1 MLVSG
6 IIVLPGMDMAFVL
19 ASALADGARAGF
31 AAVAGMV
38 VGGFVHVLASAL
50 GLSLLLSTWPTLFNA
65 LLMAGG
71 LYVAWMGWQLWRGAA
86 ALGAVQV
93 GASRPLPATFGR
105 AVLTCLMN
113 PKAYLFCLAVVPQFI
128 RPEQGRAA
136 VRGAVGLQALEDLL
150 RVVQHRGGRIEGDG
164 LARLDPRVVP
174 AAAGGV
180 ARHHHV
186 VCEHLAEA
194 RIRHQ
199 RGPLLGGPRGRMTLD
214 LERQVAHGAVLI
226 D

>member
-1 MLVSG
+1 MDAYPHLWLYAALVFG

-50 GLSLLLSTWPTLFNA
+50 GISLLLQAWPALFNA
-65 LLMAGG
+65 LLVAGG
-71 LYVAWMGWQLWRGAA
+71 LYVGWMGWQLWRGTG
-86 ALGAVQV
+86 ALGAVQA

-128 RPEQGRAA
+128 RPELGRIALQGFVLFLIGALAQVLVYGGMALAA
-136 VRGAVGLQALEDLL
+136 GRVRGWLAGSAGAQVATG
-150 RVVQHRGGRIEGDG
+150 RVVGALL
-164 LARLDPRVVP
+164 LAT
-174 AAAGGV
+174 AAWT
-180 ARHHHV
+180 
-186 VCEHLAEA
+186 LANGW
-194 RIRHQ
+194 R
-199 RGPLLGGPRGRMTLD
+199 
-214 LERQVAHGAVLI
+214 
-226 D
+226 

>member
-1 MLVSG
+1 MDTTPYTHLWLYAVLVFG

-50 GLSLLLSTWPTLFNA
+50 GLSLLLSTWPTLFNV

-86 ALGAVQV
+86 ALGTVQA

-128 RPEQGRAA
+128 RPELGRVALQGFVLFLIGALAQVLVYGGMALAAGRVRGWLAGSTGAQVATGRA
-136 VRGAVGLQALEDLL
+136 VGALL
-150 RVVQHRGGRIEGDG
+150 MLTAAWT
-164 LARLDPRVVP
+164 LAQGWR
-174 AAAGGV
+174 
-180 ARHHHV
+180 
-186 VCEHLAEA
+186 
-194 RIRHQ
+194 
-199 RGPLLGGPRGRMTLD
+199 
-214 LERQVAHGAVLI
+214 
-226 D
+226 